1 MGQEQHAAG
10 AGIAR
15 TFREK
20 KINRG
25 GAEDAEMRGEDLVR
39 LVRSKQVGHRGGE
52 VLAQDFTFSPF
63 FYLPL

>member
-1 MGQEQHAAG
+1 MQRGQGSRGLSAK
-10 AGIAR
+10 
-15 TFREK
+15 K

-63 FYLPL
+63 FYLLL